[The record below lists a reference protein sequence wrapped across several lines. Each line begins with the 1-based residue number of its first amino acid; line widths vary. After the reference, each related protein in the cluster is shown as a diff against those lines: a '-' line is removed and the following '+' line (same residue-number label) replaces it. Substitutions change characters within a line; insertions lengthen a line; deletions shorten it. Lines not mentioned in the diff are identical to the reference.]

1 MSSSYRSPMEDPLTI
16 FLTSAEAEDLS
27 NRAKLAAVS
36 VSQKH
41 AQTMSRI
48 GAPASDLFAENLSF
62 GDPLSRTSASIFSP
76 AKVESKAAPVENQN
90 QNQNQ
95 KQNTFQSRQH
105 MSANNLHDDRNSRT
119 PVPVRTQQIS
129 QGRRHCADYI

>member
-1 MSSSYRSPMEDPLTI
+1 MEDPLTI

-62 GDPLSRTSASIFSP
+62 GDPLSRSSANIFSP
-76 AKVESKAAPVENQN
+76 AKAAPVENQN

-105 MSANNLHDDRNSRT
+105 MSANNLHDDRNTRT
-119 PVPVRTQQIS
+119 PVRIQQNS
-129 QGRRHCADYI
+129 QGRR